1 MLFNLAQTLRSLT
14 TSPVSKAVDH
24 AHRMARGRLEAG
36 GPAVSALGRFD
47 HGSGRRPAH
56 APLTATPP
64 RGSRSLALDLPE
76 AFIDR
81 LIELGHLRRGDQE
94 DRNQVLHALYRCF
107 NQSALGAP
115 HP

>member
-14 TSPVSKAVDH
+14 TSPVSKAVDQ

-36 GPAVSALGRFD
+36 GPAVSARGRVD
-47 HGSGRRPAH
+47 HGAGRQPAH
-56 APLTATPP
+56 APHTATPP

-81 LIELGHLRRGDQE
+81 LIELGQLRQAHRE
-94 DRNQVLHALYRCF
+94 DKDQVLLALYRF
-107 NQSALGAP
+107 LHQSVLE
-115 HP
+115 